1 MSCTGYVAGFE
12 EVLQL
17 VRERGTPL
25 CAFFFFFVVI
35 EEVGLGSGED
45 ILEEL

>member
-1 MSCTGYVAGFE
+1 MAHLF
-12 EVLQL
+12 VL
-17 VRERGTPL
+17 
-25 CAFFFFFVVI
+25 FFFFVVVI

>member
-17 VRERGTPL
+17 VRECGTPL
-25 CAFFFFFVVI
+25 CAFFFFVVI